1 MKRGFT
7 LIEMLV
13 AVAIIIILV
22 SIALAVGVQV
32 MSSSKRQLTVSE
44 LTALAGM
51 EVTLQHKSG
60 AVSANMAQFLQQ
72 WQSLHSALVGPVSGP
87 KHWQVQPSS
96 LQRLPNV
103 KAGTIFAPR
112 PPGAV
117 PPYPTEAG
125 VTAVL
130 DGWGNPIVFR
140 PTAIF
145 HPLTGTYSYTLPAYF
160 SSAGPDGKMGTTDD
174 IVVKVP

>member
-22 SIALAVGVQV
+22 NIALAVGVQV

-51 EVTLQHKSG
+51 EVTLQHKTG
-60 AVSANMAQFLQQ
+60 VVPANMAQFLQQ

-87 KHWQVQPSS
+87 KHWQVEPSS
-96 LQRLPNV
+96 LQNLPNV
-103 KAGTIFAPR
+103 QNGLIEAP
-112 PPGAV
+112 GNMAK
-117 PPYPTEAG
+117 ENG

>member
-51 EVTLQHKSG
+51 EVTLQHKTG
-60 AVSANMAQFLQQ
+60 VVPANMAQFLQQ

-103 KAGTIFAPR
+103 KAGTIEAP
-112 PPGAV
+112 GNVA
-117 PPYPTEAG
+117 TEAG